1 VSSMLFWFGDGW
13 GSIGSDPVV
22 VEAESN
28 SRSNFWFD
36 LSIFF
41 EKGGALSCLRH
52 ERPQKAA
59 SDRKPC
65 LLRRYGVGR

>member
-1 VSSMLFWFGDGW
+1 MSSMLFWFGDGW

-41 EKGGALSCLRH
+41 EKGGPCPVYGTSAPKKQ
-52 ERPQKAA
+52 PQTGNPACCA
-59 SDRKPC
+59 
-65 LLRRYGVGR
+65 GTE